1 MSPRYR
7 KRKKYTPHGLKDVVQ
22 RELGIELDKK
32 LQKADWGGETTLQML
47 EYAAKDS
54 QVLLPLANALEA
66 KVQEDDLDQILALER
81 MVAPAMIWM
90 AAVGVPIDE
99 EGWNGYQRRAKAEVA
114 EAQERLGELAPEHPE
129 GGSWNWNSWQQI
141 LRAFE
146 LLGHWLPD
154 TTKETLSEC
163 DHPLAEA
170 LLEYRNAKKRLDV
183 CGQWLTR
190 AHEGRVYASWRQVGA
205 ETGRMSCSEPNL
217 QNLHKEDVM
226 RRFVRA
232 AEGRVLIK
240 ADYSQ
245 MELRILAQLSGD
257 PAMIGAFEKGE
268 DLHKATAA
276 KMYGILEEE
285 VTDKQRSSA
294 KAISFGIVYGMTP
307 IGLAARLGVEQE
319 AAAELIEQ
327 YFVAYPE
334 VKEYLEGNAARAIRT
349 GVLRTPTGR
358 VRRFGGASAV
368 SRRER
373 NEVRRQA
380 KNFPI
385 QGCCADGLKLALTL
399 LWERRE
405 ECPGTIPIL
414 AVHDEIVVECDE
426 DKAEEAQA
434 WLKAAMVEGME
445 RALNEPDDE
454 GPGVQV
460 KVEIKI
466 GKSWAGQPATDPHL
480 ESRPNFPPSR
490 GTDNLDA
497 ADEFMHEGVA
507 R

>member
-7 KRKKYTPHGLKDVVQ
+7 KRKKYIPHSLKDLVQ
-22 RELGIELDKK
+22 RELGIELDKGF
-32 LQKADWGGETTLQML
+32 QKADWGGETTLEML
-47 EYAAKDS
+47 EYAGKDS
-54 QVLLPLANALEA
+54 QVLPPLADALQA
-66 KVQEDDLDQILALER
+66 KVQEDTLDQILALER
-81 MVAPAMIWM
+81 RVTPAMIWM
-90 AAVGVPIDE
+90 AAAGVPIDE
-99 EGWNGYQRRAKAEVA
+99 EGWQGYQTRSKAEVA
-114 EAQERLGELAPEHPE
+114 EAQERLDELAPEHPE
-129 GGSWNWNSWQQI
+129 GDSWNWNSWQQI
-141 LRAFE
+141 LRALE

-190 AHEGRVYASWRQVGA
+190 AHEGRVYASWSQVGA

-217 QNLHKEDVM
+217 QNLHKEDEM

-232 AEGRVLIK
+232 PEGRVLIK

-257 PAMIGAFEKGE
+257 PAMIEAFEKGE
-268 DLHKATAA
+268 DLHEATAA
-276 KMYGILEEE
+276 KMYGIPEEE
-285 VTDKQRSSA
+285 VTKKQRSSA
-294 KAISFGIVYGMTP
+294 KAIGFGIVYGMTP
-307 IGLAARLGVEQE
+307 IGLAERLGVEQE

-327 YFVAYPE
+327 YFVAYLE

-349 GVLRTPTGR
+349 GVLRTPIGR
-358 VRRFGGASAV
+358 VRRFGGASGV

-385 QGCCADGLKLALTL
+385 QGCCADGLKLALAL
-399 LWERRE
+399 LWERCE

-414 AVHDEIVVECDE
+414 AVHDEMVVECDE
-426 DKAEEAQA
+426 DKVEEAQT

-445 RALNEPDDE
+445 RALNEPDPE
-454 GPGVQV
+454 SPGVP
-460 KVEIKI
+460 VEVETST
-466 GKSWAGQPATDPHL
+466 GTSWAG
-480 ESRPNFPPSR
+480 
-490 GTDNLDA
+490 
-497 ADEFMHEGVA
+497 
-507 R
+507 

>member
-1 MSPRYR
+1 VSPRYR
-7 KRKKYTPHGLKDVVQ
+7 KRKKYIPHGLKDVVQ
-22 RELGIELDKK
+22 RELGIELDKEH
-32 LQKADWGGETTLQML
+32 QKADWGGETTLEML

-54 QVLLPLANALEA
+54 QVLPPLGDALEA
-66 KVQEDDLDQILALER
+66 KVQEDDLDKILALER
-81 MVAPAMIWM
+81 RVAPAMIWM
-90 AAVGVPIDE
+90 AAAGVPIDE
-99 EGWNGYQRRAKAEVA
+99 ESWRAYREKIEAEVA
-114 EAQERLGELAPEHPE
+114 KARERLDELAPEHPE
-129 GGSWNWNSWQQI
+129 RGAWNWNSWQQI
-141 LRAFE
+141 VRAFE
-146 LLGHWLPD
+146 LLGRWLPD

-163 DHPLAEA
+163 DHPLAGA

-190 AHEGRVYASWRQVGA
+190 AYEGRVYASWRQVGA

-217 QNLHKEDVM
+217 QNLHKEDEM
-226 RRFVRA
+226 RRLVRA
-232 AEGRVLIK
+232 PKGRVLIK

-268 DLHKATAA
+268 DLHMATAT
-276 KMYGILEEE
+276 KMYSIPKEE
-285 VTDKQRSSA
+285 VTPEQRSSA

-307 IGLAARLGVEQE
+307 IGLAARLGVERE

-358 VRRFGGASAV
+358 VRRFGEASAV

-399 LWERRE
+399 LWERRG
-405 ECPGTIPIL
+405 ECPGAVPIL
-414 AVHDEIVVECDE
+414 AVHDEIVVEV
-426 DKAEEAQA
+426 DKDKVEEAQA

-445 RALNEPDDE
+445 RALNDPDAE
-454 GPGVQV
+454 GPGVL
-460 KVEIKI
+460 VEVETRISKT
-466 GKSWAGQPATDPHL
+466 WAG
-480 ESRPNFPPSR
+480 
-490 GTDNLDA
+490 
-497 ADEFMHEGVA
+497 
-507 R
+507 

>member
-1 MSPRYR
+1 
-7 KRKKYTPHGLKDVVQ
+7 
-22 RELGIELDKK
+22 
-32 LQKADWGGETTLQML
+32 
-47 EYAAKDS
+47 
-54 QVLLPLANALEA
+54 
-66 KVQEDDLDQILALER
+66 
-81 MVAPAMIWM
+81 M
-90 AAVGVPIDE
+90 AAAGVPIDE
-99 EGWNGYQRRAKAEVA
+99 EGWQGYQTRSKSEVA
-114 EAQERLGELAPEHPE
+114 KVRERLDELAPEHPE

-141 LRAFE
+141 VRAFE

-163 DHPLAEA
+163 DHPLAGA
-170 LLEYRNAKKRLDV
+170 LLEYRNAKKRLDT
-183 CGQWLTR
+183 CHQWLSR

-217 QNLHKEDVM
+217 QNLHKEDET

-232 AEGRVLIK
+232 PEGRVLIK

-257 PAMIGAFEKGE
+257 PAMIRAFEKGE

-276 KMYGILEEE
+276 KMYGIPEEE
-285 VTDKQRSSA
+285 ITPEQRSSA

-307 IGLAARLGVEQE
+307 IGLAARLGIGQG
-319 AAAELIEQ
+319 AAAELIEH
-327 YFVAYPE
+327 YFLAYPK

-349 GVLRTPTGR
+349 GVLSTPIER
-358 VRRFGGASAV
+358 VRRFGEASAV

-385 QGCCADGLKLALTL
+385 QGCCADGLKLALAL

-405 ECPGTIPIL
+405 ECPGTMPIL
-414 AVHDEIVVECDE
+414 AIHDEIVVEADE

-445 RALNEPDDE
+445 RALNDPDPED
-454 GPGVQV
+454 PGVP
-460 KVEIKI
+460 VEVEAST
-466 GKSWAGQPATDPHL
+466 GESWA
-480 ESRPNFPPSR
+480 S
-490 GTDNLDA
+490 
-497 ADEFMHEGVA
+497 
-507 R
+507 